1 MVLLLYAI
9 DQHLY
14 KVQVLPDLFPKAAI
28 FIIIFFILSFIFA
41 VQQPRW
47 QCRTHI

>member
-9 DQHLY
+9 DQYLY

-28 FIIIFFILSFIFA
+28 FIIIFFILSLI
-41 VQQPRW
+41 VSMQQP
-47 QCRTHI
+47 H